1 MSAHAD
7 AAGGKQSRRMSLF
20 EAITN
25 VVVGYSLAVATQF
38 AVFPLFGLEVTLAQ
52 NLLMGS
58 LFTGISVVRSY
69 ALRRVLTP
77 SAYANAYEAICIGA
91 ETRNTAE
98 CRGRPRSPWRRL
110 QSGKPECGR
119 VAAMSGRPC
128 KNTASGTKLE
138 YDTKTNSFQ

>member
-1 MSAHAD
+1 MSAPAD

-58 LFTGISVVRSY
+58 LFTGIS
-69 ALRRVLTP
+69 LLGFQP
-77 SAYANAYEAICIGA
+77 SAR
-91 ETRNTAE
+91 T
-98 CRGRPRSPWRRL
+98 
-110 QSGKPECGR
+110 
-119 VAAMSGRPC
+119 PC
-128 KNTASGTKLE
+128 VGC
-138 YDTKTNSFQ
+138 